1 MFLAYAFLYKLNTIS
16 TLIEMSPVWLVA
28 AQEYLSSVALFTMSS
43 WRLCCPSSRSPSNRI
58 SSAGCEQ
65 LEHQSGG

>member
-1 MFLAYAFLYKLNTIS
+1 
-16 TLIEMSPVWLVA
+16 MSPVWLAA
-28 AQEYLSSVALFTMSS
+28 AQEYLSSVALLTMSS
-43 WRLCCPSSRSPSNRI
+43 WRWCRPSSRSPSNCI